1 MLSVLIR
8 IGMQKLQ
15 IKQESKLV
23 KNKFAS
29 MGIGCMII
37 FIAMILV
44 AGIAASVL
52 IQTSNSLETQALKT
66 GGESRKEVSSGLR
79 VLEITGQY
87 GTRVVRGSS
96 HTGVHNMT
104 ILVSSRPGSKAINLN
119 SIVLTISNGSD
130 KCVLTWNDK
139 FADAPDGNGVYST
152 TNMYDCNGSEFG
164 IIRVEDDDNSCTSDN
179 PVINR
184 GDKAAITVNISA
196 CFNALHTRT
205 DVYGM
210 LMVEQGAPGVFL
222 FRTPPVSIRTV
233 RELF

>member
-1 MLSVLIR
+1 MWNRQLKQSFQLIK
-8 IGMQKLQ
+8 GKC
-15 IKQESKLV
+15 
-23 KNKFAS
+23 AS

-52 IQTSNSLETQALKT
+52 IQTSNSLENQALRT
-66 GGESRKEVSSGLR
+66 GGESKDEVSSGIR

-87 GTRVVRGSS
+87 GTRMVRGTY

-104 ILVSSRPGSKAINLN
+104 ILISARPGSEAINLDYV
-119 SIVLTISNGSD
+119 VLSISNESA

-139 FADAPDGNGVYST
+139 FASSADGNGVYSMS
-152 TNMYDCNGSEFG
+152 NMFDCNGSEFG
-164 IIRVEDDDNSCTSDN
+164 IIRVEDNDVSCTSTN

-184 GDKAAITVNISA
+184 GDKVALTVNISA
-196 CFNALHTRT
+196 CFNALYARD
-205 DVYGM
+205 DVQGL
-210 LMVEQGAPGVFL
+210 LMVEQGSPGVFL
-222 FRTPPVSIRTV
+222 FRTPTMSIRTV